1 MSFALLQTALLMP
14 AELAL
19 NGLLR
24 LDAATAARLQTLQ
37 GKTLAVFVS
46 RPAFVLYASV
56 NAKGLHLS
64 SVFEAEP
71 DASLHGSIPA
81 LTKLL
86 TKGASVTNLYSSNVE
101 LRGNTAFV
109 QQLQNLLLDLDVDWE
124 FQLSRLIGNL
134 PTALI
139 SSGFDQVAGFVRNSG
154 EKFRQNLQDYLAEE
168 STLLPRAHELE
179 SHYAAINDLALRV
192 DRLLARVEI
201 FAAAKHNSIT

>member
-37 GKTLAVFVS
+37 GKTLAVFITQ
-46 RPAFVLYASV
+46 PAFVLYVSV
-56 NAKGLHLS
+56 NANGLHLS
-64 SVFEAEP
+64 PVFEAEP

-81 LTKLL
+81 LMKLL
-86 TKGASVTNLYSSNVE
+86 TKGASVGNLYGTNVE
-101 LRGNTAFV
+101 LRGNTSFV
-109 QQLQNLLLDLDVDWE
+109 QQLQNLLLDLDVDWQ

-134 PTALI
+134 PTSLI
-139 SSGFDQVAGFVRNSG
+139 SSGIGQVAGFARNSG
-154 EKFRQNLQDYLAEE
+154 EKFRQNLRDYLAEE

-179 SHYAAINDLALRV
+179 AHYAAINALALRI
-192 DRLLARVEI
+192 DRLQARVEL
-201 FAAAKHNSIT
+201 FSARQNNPPG